1 MTRSR
6 CGYRLW
12 RTRRNAARI
21 CCGVSILAC
30 LPGIGACS
38 SSVLFGQHHGH
49 NPLGDRRITGIGGM
63 ALELEIVVVDLEQHA
78 ARVHSRNGT
87 VVLAPSVVLLA
98 GGV

>member
-1 MTRSR
+1 KESRIITRSR

-30 LPGIGACS
+30 LPGIGARS

-49 NPLGDRRITGIGGM
+49 HPPGDRRIAGIGGM
-63 ALELEIVVVDLEQHA
+63 ALELEIVIVDLEQHA
-78 ARVHSRNGT
+78 ASVDDALP
-87 VVLAPSVVLLA
+87 LAMDPERA
-98 GGV
+98 P